1 MPATALMDMPVPEVM
16 EQGFEVSDVTGQKV
30 LNVSDVPPEATV
42 GELIDGLIGR
52 MKLPSVD
59 GSGRPLV
66 FRARLEREGRHLFG
80 SERVAEVIRPGDRLV
95 LQPNIDAGA
104 PYRTTL
110 VR

>member
-1 MPATALMDMPVPEVM
+1 MPATAVMDMPVPEVM
-16 EQGFEVSDVTGQKV
+16 EGFEVSDVTGQKV
-30 LNVSDVPPEATV
+30 INVSNVPPDATV

-52 MKLPSVD
+52 MKLPTSD
-59 GSGRPLV
+59 AGGRPLV

-104 PYRTTL
+104 PDGAAF